1 MADIRHLDAFEFYY
15 ALGSARTHEQVAQ
28 KFNKSRRTVETWS
41 YKEKW
46 QEEIKR
52 RNFDALEDSRR
63 QSILSRRNKATQYQ
77 NIIKGS
83 INTYIERLKQGKIE
97 ITDVKDLDRLIRL
110 DLLLDGYV
118 YAGETALLNEEKEK
132 QKDNSDEKESISI
145 SFDIKGGVD
154 GED

>member
-1 MADIRHLDAFEFYY
+1 M
-15 ALGSARTHEQVAQ
+15 
-28 KFNKSRRTVETWS
+28 
-41 YKEKW
+41 
-46 QEEIKR
+46 
-52 RNFDALEDSRR
+52 
-63 QSILSRRNKATQYQ
+63 
-77 NIIKGS
+77 
-83 INTYIERLKQGKIE
+83 KQGKIE

-118 YAGETALLNEEKEK
+118 YVGETALLNEEKEK